1 MKTASLVEHLSV
13 IKDIRQAWKVEHKLT
28 DILFL
33 TVCAVISGCEG
44 WDEIEDFGEAKLD
57 FLRTYGEF
65 EAGTPSA
72 DTIARVIS
80 MISPKQFQ
88 RVFADWMQEC
98 HTVSSGEVI
107 AIDGKTLRGSYD
119 KSRKKGAIH
128 MISAFSAAN
137 GVVLGQIKTEEKSN
151 EITAIPELLKLLNLH
166 GCLVTIDAM
175 GCQKKIAL
183 EIVNQSADY
192 LLAVKANQP
201 KLADA
206 FTEHFPMSRVAT
218 YDGDSYT
225 TQEKSHG
232 RQETRLHIVSDLPDD
247 FHDFTYEWAGLK
259 KLGVVVSFRQEG
271 DEVPDNAMV
280 RYYISSKDL
289 TAVEL
294 AEAARQHWFIE
305 TKLHWCLDVGMRE
318 DACRIRRDMASENLA
333 GIRHIAMNYLKS
345 EKTFKGGIKRKQKKA
360 AMMESYLAKV
370 LAA

>member
-1 MKTASLVEHLSV
+1 MKTPSLVEHLSV
-13 IKDIRQAWKVEHKLT
+13 IKDFRQDWKIEHKLT
-28 DILFL
+28 DILLL
-33 TVCAVISGCEG
+33 TICAVICGAEG
-44 WDEIEDFGEAKLD
+44 WDEIEDFGEAKQD
-57 FLRTYGEF
+57 FLRSYGDF
-65 EAGTPSA
+65 EAGIPSA
-72 DTIARVIS
+72 DTIARVAG
-80 MISPKQFQ
+80 MINPKQFQ
-88 RVFADWMQEC
+88 RAFADWMQEC
-98 HTVSSGEVI
+98 HTVSAGEVI

-183 EIVNQSADY
+183 EIINQGADY

-206 FTEHFPMSRVAT
+206 FTAHFPMHKVTT
-218 YDGDSYT
+218 YEGDSYSI
-225 TQEKSHG
+225 QEKSHG
-232 RQETRLHIVSDLPDD
+232 RLETRHHIVSDLPDS
-247 FHDFTYEWAGLK
+247 FFDFTYEWAGLK

-271 DEVPDNAMV
+271 DQIPENATV

-289 TAVEL
+289 SAREL
-294 AEAARQHWFIE
+294 ADAARQHWFIE
-305 TKLHWCLDVGMRE
+305 TKLHWCLDVGMNE

-345 EKTFKGGIKRKQKKA
+345 ETSFKAGIKRKQKKA
-360 AMMESYLAKV
+360 AMSESYLATI